1 MAELST
7 SDRPSKVATGCA
19 ILFVVFVALG
29 IGAFAWWILATI
41 FGFISPFEACQT
53 IFKWVTAPD
62 WEGWGSIL
70 RNTAG
75 WAALIA
81 AIATVT
87 VALKTNTTRAREA
100 ASADF
105 RDQMQWAADH
115 LGEDATP
122 YQFVYALMLVERY
135 AKLPPTLLSDE
146 DKELA
151 VKLQAL
157 IERSTDNSEETQQ
170 HEVSDEGDQATSN
183 GETNTVN

>member
-1 MAELST
+1 MAEFDNS
-7 SDRPSKVATGCA
+7 RPSKVATGRA
-19 ILFVVFVALG
+19 ILFVGIVALG
-29 IGAFAWWILATI
+29 IITLAWWILAII

-62 WEGWGSIL
+62 WEGWGNIL

-87 VALKTNTTRAREA
+87 VALKTNTTRAKEA

-115 LGEDATP
+115 LGEGVTP

-151 VKLQAL
+151 VRLQAL
-157 IERSTDNSEETQQ
+157 IEQSTDISEDAEQN
-170 HEVSDEGDQATSN
+170 EVSDENDEATSN
-183 GETNTVN
+183 SEPNTVN

>member
-1 MAELST
+1 MAEFDNS
-7 SDRPSKVATGCA
+7 RPSKVATGRA
-19 ILFVVFVALG
+19 ILFVGIVALG
-29 IGAFAWWILATI
+29 IITFAWWILAII

-62 WEGWGSIL
+62 WEGWGNIL

-87 VALKTNTTRAREA
+87 VALKTNTTRAKEA

-115 LGEDATP
+115 LGEDVTP

-135 AKLPPTLLSDE
+135 AKLSPTLLSDE

-151 VKLQAL
+151 VRLQAL
-157 IERSTDNSEETQQ
+157 IEQSTDISEDTEQN
-170 HEVSDEGDQATSN
+170 EVSDENDEATSN
-183 GETNTVN
+183 SEPNTVN

>member
-1 MAELST
+1 MAEFDNS
-7 SDRPSKVATGCA
+7 RPSKVATGCA
-19 ILFVVFVALG
+19 ILFVGIVALG
-29 IGAFAWWILATI
+29 MITFAWWILAVI

-62 WEGWGSIL
+62 WEGWGNIL

-87 VALKTNTTRAREA
+87 VALKTNTTRAKEA

-105 RDQMQWAADH
+105 RDQMQWAAD
-115 LGEDATP
+115 
-122 YQFVYALMLVERY
+122 QFVYALMLVERY

-151 VKLQAL
+151 VRLQAL
-157 IERSTDNSEETQQ
+157 IEQSTDISEDTEQN
-170 HEVSDEGDQATSN
+170 EVSDENDEATSN
-183 GETNTVN
+183 SEPNTVN